1 MLFEITQEQ
10 EMLQEVAR
18 RFIRQEYGFARR
30 CELVASEQGFSED
43 VWSAFAGMGWL
54 ALPFREED
62 GGLGGGALDLLLLT
76 GAFGAGLVVEPY
88 LGAVVLGGGAVAAA
102 GTPEQRARL
111 LAPLIAGESRLALAY
126 AEPEDGYDPRA
137 IRTTASRHGT
147 GWRLS
152 GQKAVVLGAPAAEH
166 LVVSA
171 RCEDGGT
178 ALFVVETATAGVSLR
193 AYRTIDGRRAA
204 EVRLEAAEAERLGE
218 DAEDG
223 EGPLEAVLRQA
234 TLAVIGEAVGAMET
248 AVALTTEH
256 LKTRVQFDRPL
267 ASFQVLQHRLV
278 DMFIAAEEARAL
290 ALWAADVLDSGDSAE
305 ADRALSAAKV
315 HIGEAGRMV
324 GEQAVQLHGAIAIT
338 DEFPVGHY
346 LKRLTAL
353 DRMFGDSDHHLARLA
368 RLPEDA

>member
-1 MLFEITQEQ
+1 
-10 EMLQEVAR
+10 
-18 RFIRQEYGFARR
+18 
-30 CELVASEQGFSED
+30 
-43 VWSAFAGMGWL
+43 
-54 ALPFREED
+54 
-62 GGLGGGALDLLLLT
+62 
-76 GAFGAGLVVEPY
+76 
-88 LGAVVLGGGAVAAA
+88 
-102 GTPEQRARL
+102 
-111 LAPLIAGESRLALAY
+111 
-126 AEPEDGYDPRA
+126 
-137 IRTTASRHGT
+137 
-147 GWRLS
+147 
-152 GQKAVVLGAPAAEH
+152 
-166 LVVSA
+166 
-171 RCEDGGT
+171 
-178 ALFVVETATAGVSLR
+178 
-193 AYRTIDGRRAA
+193 
-204 EVRLEAAEAERLGE
+204 
-218 DAEDG
+218 
-223 EGPLEAVLRQA
+223 RQA

-368 RLPEDA
+368 RLPEVA